1 MIKLTKNTLK
11 LKCKAKAY
19 KEISQVA
26 REGIEDQ
33 IGLLL
38 VMYKNFPAREL

>member
-1 MIKLTKNTLK
+1 MIKLTKKTIK

-19 KEISQVA
+19 KETSQVA

-33 IGLLL
+33 IGLFLEI
-38 VMYKNFPAREL
+38 YKNFPARG